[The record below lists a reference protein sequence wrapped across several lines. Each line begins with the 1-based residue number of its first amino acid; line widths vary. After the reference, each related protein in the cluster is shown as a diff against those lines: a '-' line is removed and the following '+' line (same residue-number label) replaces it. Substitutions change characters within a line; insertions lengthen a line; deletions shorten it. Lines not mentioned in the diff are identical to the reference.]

1 MNPLDKALG
10 HWRLGVGVWEDYI
23 APSIPS
29 GLNAGP
35 CPPAASLL
43 GWVGGWGVGL
53 VLDTPAVW
61 AASGHMHR
69 GKSPGLGY
77 GTPDPGPHP
86 APHMRCDPDRTALP
100 LWATVRNGSGLLGV
114 GR

>member
-35 CPPAASLL
+35 VRLLPLSLG
-43 GWVGGWGVGL
+43 GWVGGG
-53 VLDTPAVW
+53 W
-61 AASGHMHR
+61 A
-69 GKSPGLGY
+69 
-77 GTPDPGPHP
+77 
-86 APHMRCDPDRTALP
+86 
-100 LWATVRNGSGLLGV
+100 
-114 GR
+114 

>member
-43 GWVGGWGVGL
+43 GWGVGL

-77 GTPDPGPHP
+77 GTPDLGHTLPPTRGV
-86 APHMRCDPDRTALP
+86 TQIAL
-100 LWATVRNGSGLLGV
+100 LFLSGLQ
-114 GR
+114 